1 MQTNALMTLKRIWPE
16 WQVEAEPIGAGTYGT
31 VYKAVRGEVCAAI
44 KVIPVPPHMGEVDSL
59 RSEGLDMDQTRTY
72 LQCVL
77 QDFIREIRIM
87 ETLKDRKN
95 IVSIED
101 YRVVEREG
109 LVGWDIFIRMELL
122 TPFAAYICDKKL
134 YERDVTYLGMELCSA
149 LETCAEHNIIH
160 RDVKP
165 ENIFVDSAGEYKLGD
180 FGIAR
185 RLESLNMS
193 LSPKGAPNYMAPE
206 VVKCPHYDTRADI
219 YSLGLVLYRLLN
231 DNRLPFLDT
240 EKQILSP
247 DERKRALDRRMRGEA
262 LPPPVHASPLVAQ
275 VILRACAYDPDQRF
289 ASAADMDHALLVAS
303 LQSLTRKS
311 VSEELPADSP
321 NPPGEPGSASNGPE
335 ASGAGPR
342 PEVARFGE
350 EPKRRSWIW
359 KAIGGRGRNRSEKE
373 DEA

>member
-1 MQTNALMTLKRIWPE
+1 
-16 WQVEAEPIGAGTYGT
+16 
-31 VYKAVRGEVCAAI
+31 
-44 KVIPVPPHMGEVDSL
+44 
-59 RSEGLDMDQTRTY
+59 MDQTRTY

-321 NPPGEPGSASNGPE
+321 NPPGEPDSASNGPE

-342 PEVARFGE
+342 PKVARFGE
-350 EPKRRSWIW
+350 ESKRRSWIW
-359 KAIGGRGRNRSEKE
+359 RAIGGRGRNRSEKE